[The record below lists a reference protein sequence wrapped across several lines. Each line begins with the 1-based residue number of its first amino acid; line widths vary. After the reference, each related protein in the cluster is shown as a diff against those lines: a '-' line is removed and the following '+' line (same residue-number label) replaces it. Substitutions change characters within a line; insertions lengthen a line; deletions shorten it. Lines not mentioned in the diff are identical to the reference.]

1 MRMSKYLLIES
12 RNPWDG
18 PDVTGAYAFAHD
30 LAAAGHD
37 VTLYLVQN
45 GVMPARKGAKAPKLA
60 ELAGEGKVR
69 VLADDFSLRERSIPK
84 DSLISGVSSSGI
96 DAVVDLL
103 ANGAKAIWH

>member
-12 RNPWDG
+12 RNPWDA
-18 PDVTGAYAFAHD
+18 PDVASGYGTARD

-45 GVMPARKGAKAPKLA
+45 GVMPARKGAKAPELA
-60 ELAGEGKVR
+60 ELAGNGKVK
-69 VLADDFSLRERSIPK
+69 VLADDFSLRERSISK
-84 DSLISGVSSSGI
+84 DALLKGVSPSSV

-103 ANGAKAIWH
+103 ASGAKTIWH